1 MYQPSLKCLAFP
13 TAFQADD
20 EGSIPFTRS
29 NLFSVLELSADVIVT
44 TVLLLI
50 LLTVRMVLLTNTCVV
65 RCTMVHICRAGGRVF
80 RGISMF
86 IRTVFIAV
94 LSATIFIGQTAVGTA
109 RDAMRSTTAAKVDE
123 TAPQPTNRDP
133 IAVNKVVTHHGAI
146 VGAAADAH
154 TRALLNE
161 MGLPH

>member
-1 MYQPSLKCLAFP
+1 
-13 TAFQADD
+13 
-20 EGSIPFTRS
+20 
-29 NLFSVLELSADVIVT
+29 
-44 TVLLLI
+44 
-50 LLTVRMVLLTNTCVV
+50 
-65 RCTMVHICRAGGRVF
+65 
-80 RGISMF
+80 MF